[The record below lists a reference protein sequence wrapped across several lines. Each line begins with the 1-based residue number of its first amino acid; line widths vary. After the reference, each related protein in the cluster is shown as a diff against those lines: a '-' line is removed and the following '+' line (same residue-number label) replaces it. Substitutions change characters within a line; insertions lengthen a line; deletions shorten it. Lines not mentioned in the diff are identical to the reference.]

1 MGVQDPPEQ
10 VQQDINA
17 DRVHS
22 FEWLSESTYK
32 VVYDLHRF
40 NRQNTSTNADA
51 IKIQHL
57 ENRSAACEREKTN
70 LVEANSAL
78 KEKIQLLENR
88 LAACERENINQGEA
102 KSSLEEAFTLL
113 TARCEQLEGSLE
125 EKETE
130 LQVGRQ
136 NLVRCEHAK
145 TQILQKVDELT
156 TESKKICG
164 DSKEAIATLNGLILI
179 EQEDKEQMR
188 KAADSSAAKAARKI
202 QSLEAKLD
210 ASEKSAGN
218 LRSKLNDTEETLVLE
233 ILLKDKVA
241 EQVKANETLMHAQVQ
256 KISEQEQ
263 TINNISTQRMEEAQ
277 MAWEDPLAWEVIN
290 EKTMEALAKQQMEEA
305 QMTLEDINIEPP
317 RETKAAVLHEI
328 QPAEAISNPDEA
340 SVCEQSSEQPPTIE
354 ILQQQMEKLELKL
367 AAAATSLE
375 QRNRDRG
382 KLFGPEYFQESR
394 NAPC

>member
-263 TINNISTQRMEEAQ
+263 TINNTNNQCMEEAQ
-277 MAWEDPLAWEVIN
+277 MAWD
-290 EKTMEALAKQQMEEA
+290 
-305 QMTLEDINIEPP
+305 DINITVPKAEGPSEVPAAKEEHPLPDDGVSPP
-317 RETKAAVLHEI
+317 KKKQTKTEDIPLPI
-328 QPAEAISNPDEA
+328 PLKGAEFV
-340 SVCEQSSEQPPTIE
+340 SV
-354 ILQQQMEKLELKL
+354 K
-367 AAAATSLE
+367 AAATYVIAKACNKNKGIPSYISAYTRLKDE
-375 QRNRDRG
+375 G
-382 KLFGPEYFQESR
+382 LVPVSKSFQDSVSK
-394 NAPC
+394 ATWQLGHCLG

>member
-256 KISEQEQ
+256 KINEQTQ
-263 TINNISTQRMEEAQ
+263 TINSTNIRRMEEAQ
-277 MAWEDPLAWEVIN
+277 MAWEDPLAWEGLN
-290 EKTMEALAKQQMEEA
+290 KLLHETQTAEEHPVPDDGVPPPKKKP
-305 QMTLEDINIEPP
+305 TKIEDIPLPIPL
-317 RETKAAVLHEI
+317 KG
-328 QPAEAISNPDEA
+328 AEFV
-340 SVCEQSSEQPPTIE
+340 SV
-354 ILQQQMEKLELKL
+354 K
-367 AAAATSLE
+367 AAATYVIAKACNKNKGIPSYISAYTRLKDE
-375 QRNRDRG
+375 G
-382 KLFGPEYFQESR
+382 LVPVSKSFQDSVSK
-394 NAPC
+394 ATWQLGHCLG